1 MISQRST
8 LVSASGIRK
17 VFDLA
22 QSMENPI
29 NLSIGQPD
37 FDVPDAVKDV
47 AVDAIQSGKNS
58 YTVTQGIP
66 QLHEAVQA
74 YHKERGYDPE
84 ATLVTSGVSGGIVL
98 AMLAT
103 CDPGDEVLIPDPYF
117 VMYKH
122 LANLF
127 GLKPV
132 FFGTYPDFRLREEK
146 IAPLITDKTKM
157 IVLNSPSNP
166 TGIAATEDELK
177 MVADL
182 AKKKGL
188 LVLFD
193 EIYASFNYGD
203 GHKSITDFYDKVL
216 VLNGFSKS
224 HAMTGWRLAWAA
236 GPADIIQTMTKL
248 QQFTFVCAPSMAQ
261 HAGVAALDHPM
272 EATTEAYKRKRDI
285 IYNGL
290 KDKFQVQQ
298 PDGAFYIFPE
308 APGGNGTEF
317 CLKAI
322 ENNVLIIP
330 GGVFS
335 EKDTHFR
342 ISFAAPDEKLK
353 EGLEILNGLA

>member
-1 MISQRST
+1 MISHRST

-37 FDVPDAVKDV
+37 FDVPDTLKQV
-47 AVDAIQSGKNS
+47 AVDAIQEGKNS

-66 QLHEAVQA
+66 ELHAAVRK
-74 YHKERGYDPE
+74 YHARAGYEPE
-84 ATLVTSGVSGGIVL
+84 DLLITSGVSGGIVL
-98 AMLAT
+98 ALLAT
-103 CDPGDEVLIPDPYF
+103 CDPGDEILVPDPYF

-132 FFGTYPDFRLREEK
+132 FFDTYPDFRLREEK

-157 IVLNSPSNP
+157 IILNSPSNP
-166 TGIAATEDELK
+166 TGVAASEDELR

-182 AKKKGL
+182 AKKHDL

-193 EIYASFNYGD
+193 EIYSCFNYGTE
-203 GHKSITDFYDKVL
+203 HQSITDYYDKSL

-236 GPADIIQTMTKL
+236 GPKEIIQAMTKL

-261 HAGVAALDHPM
+261 HAGVAALDYPM
-272 EATTEAYKRKRDI
+272 ETTTEAYKRKRDI
-285 IYNGL
+285 IYEGL
-290 KDKFQVQQ
+290 KDKFNVSK

-317 CLKAI
+317 VLKAI

-335 EKDTHFR
+335 ERDTHFR

-353 EGLEILNGLA
+353 EGIEILNGLV